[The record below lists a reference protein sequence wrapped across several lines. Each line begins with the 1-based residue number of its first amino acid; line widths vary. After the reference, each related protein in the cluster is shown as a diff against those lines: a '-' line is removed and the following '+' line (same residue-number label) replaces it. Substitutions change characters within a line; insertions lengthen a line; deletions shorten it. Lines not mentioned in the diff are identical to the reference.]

1 MNTLRRERIECC
13 PLSAILTHGRRE
25 RRARKMQRPQSQ
37 HDDLARLSRTRSSQ
51 SGRRRLPAAR
61 TVNWNRAGLTPLPH
75 GMKVS
80 LAAETESPGVGP
92 PEMT

>member
-25 RRARKMQRPQSQ
+25 RKMQRPQSQ